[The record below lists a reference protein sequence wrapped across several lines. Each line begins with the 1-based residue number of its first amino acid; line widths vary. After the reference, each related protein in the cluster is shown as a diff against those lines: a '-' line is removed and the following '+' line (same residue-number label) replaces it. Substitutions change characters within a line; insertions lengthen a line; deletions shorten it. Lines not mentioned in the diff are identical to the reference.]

1 MKAQILQLVENLECG
16 EIMLNTELVAPQV
29 TVDQLSVN
37 YELRCRAITPISSAS
52 SEDRTDNIRIAFS
65 KVNGTMVRDGYKF
78 SFNSIV
84 GKRSLANGFHA
95 AVEYVNGLEAM
106 GIGGGVCQAS
116 TTVYL
121 AAVQA
126 GMKIT
131 KRVPHSMAV
140 SYTELGKDATVTDTK
155 GHEIDFTF
163 QNNSGAPIYITAHVI
178 SSPTNKKNL
187 YCEVRIYGK
196 AMEGIRYELIAETT
210 EVIPKPED
218 PIIVKDKNADY
229 VTYTDQKKTVAK
241 GRDGY
246 VVNSYLITYQD
257 NVETGRKHLYTDNY
271 PAKADTVYVGVTQ
284 R

>member
-1 MKAQILQLVENLECG
+1 MTVE
-16 EIMLNTELVAPQV
+16 ELS
-29 TVDQLSVN
+29 LN
-37 YELRCRAITPISSAS
+37 YELRYRAITPISSAS
-52 SEDRTDNIRIAFS
+52 TEDRTDNIRIAFS
-65 KVNGTMVRDGYKF
+65 KINGTVVRDGYKF

-84 GKRSLANGFHA
+84 GRRSLANGFHA
-95 AVEYVNGLEAM
+95 AVEYVNGVESQ

-121 AAVQA
+121 AAVQS

-140 SYTELGKDATVTDTK
+140 SYTSLGMDATVTDTK

-196 AMEGIRYELIAETT
+196 SLGNIRYELFAQTVETL
-210 EVIPKPED
+210 PKPEE
-218 PIIVKDKNADY
+218 PITVKDKDAEY
-229 VTYTDQKKTVAK
+229 VTYTDQKKTVSK

-246 VVNSYLITYQD
+246 VVESYLITYEN
-257 NVETGRKHLYTDNY
+257 NVEKSRKLLYTDTY
-271 PAKADTVYVGVTQ
+271 PSRADTVYVGVTA